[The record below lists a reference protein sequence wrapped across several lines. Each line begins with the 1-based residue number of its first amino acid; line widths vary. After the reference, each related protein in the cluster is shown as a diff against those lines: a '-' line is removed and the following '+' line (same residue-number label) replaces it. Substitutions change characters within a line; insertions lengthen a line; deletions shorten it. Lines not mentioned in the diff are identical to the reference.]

1 MKIELFRKSYE
12 ESLQDF
18 ENRVNEFMATV
29 DVVDVKINVV
39 TTLGGSLLQMIT
51 VLYKDNQKQTN

>member
-29 DVVDVKINVV
+29 EVVDVKINVV
-39 TTLGGSLLQMIT
+39 TTLGSSLSQMIT

>member
-18 ENRVNEFMATV
+18 ENRVNDFMATV
-29 DVVDVKINVV
+29 EVIDVKINVI
-39 TTLGGSLLQMIT
+39 TALGGSLLQMIT

>member
-29 DVVDVKINVV
+29 EVVDVKVNIIVA
-39 TTLGGSLLQMIT
+39 TGGNLLHMIT
-51 VLYKDNQKQTN
+51 VLYKDDQKQTN

>member
-18 ENRVNEFMATV
+18 ENRVNEFMASV
-29 DVVDVKINVV
+29 EVVDVKVNIIVAI
-39 TTLGGSLLQMIT
+39 GGNLLHMIT

>member
-12 ESLQDF
+12 ESLKDF

-29 DVVDVKINVV
+29 DVVDVKINVI
-39 TTLGGSLLQMIT
+39 TTLGGSLLHMIT
-51 VLYKDNQKQTN
+51 VLYKDDQKQTN

>member
-18 ENRVNEFMATV
+18 ENRVNDFMAAV
-29 DVVDVKINVV
+29 EVADVKVNIIVS
-39 TTLGGSLLQMIT
+39 TGGNLLHMIT